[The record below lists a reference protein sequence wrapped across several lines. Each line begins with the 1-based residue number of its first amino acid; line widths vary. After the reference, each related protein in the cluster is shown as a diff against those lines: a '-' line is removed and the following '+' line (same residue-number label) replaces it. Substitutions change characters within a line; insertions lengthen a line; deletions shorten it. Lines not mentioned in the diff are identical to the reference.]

1 MSKYYQTV
9 KELINEMFG
18 VEEDKILL
26 AARLR
31 EDLGLSEDD
40 VLDLAMAI
48 EDIYDIS
55 ISDEQLHEDFQTVQD
70 YVLHIIDFFS

>member
-18 VEEDKILL
+18 VEEERIVL

>member
-18 VEEDKILL
+18 VEEERIVL

-40 VLDLAMAI
+40 ILDLAMAI